1 MSAACWKC
9 VARDVS
15 SWKTSLHSKHLR
27 LCLQSLEGSSS
38 RGMAGLM
45 GVLGGAEMTAPVRP
59 GWTLATVCVAAP
71 TELGRVEAAVLLDGD
86 TIIWSA
92 GTGFRIKWEHCITTP
107 FSLCPR
113 AWERRLHLL

>member
-1 MSAACWKC
+1 M
-9 VARDVS
+9 ARDVS